1 MIRKIIAY
9 SLAGITLGILV
20 MLLPIAL
27 FLYCSNI
34 NVISTLS
41 ESAAEKNVTGNDY
54 NFTVSNATLGAAR
67 AASLREAAQIYGKS
81 ETYQETSPLTMSVP
95 LMLVA
100 VSGLFAGIT
109 VMVVAKKTRWLK

>member
-1 MIRKIIAY
+1 MY

-27 FLYCSNI
+27 FLYCLNI
-34 NVISTLS
+34 NVSSTLS
-41 ESAAEKNVTGNDY
+41 ESAAEKNVTGDDY

-67 AASLREAAQIYGKS
+67 AASLSEVAQIYGKS
-81 ETYQETSPLTMSVP
+81 ETYQEASSLTMSVP
-95 LMLVA
+95 LILAA

-109 VMVVAKKTRWLK
+109 VMVIVKKTRWLK